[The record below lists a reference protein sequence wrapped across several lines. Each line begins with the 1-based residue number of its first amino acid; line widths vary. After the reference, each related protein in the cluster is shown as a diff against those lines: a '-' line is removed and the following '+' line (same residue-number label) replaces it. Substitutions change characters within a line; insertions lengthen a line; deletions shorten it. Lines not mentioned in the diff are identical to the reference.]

1 MPRRATAQQKRLSDT
16 PSTKNKKTDAA
27 AAAPVDPK
35 PASGLDAIGQAE
47 WKRIRG
53 AYEKSGRLTELDHTI
68 LCLYC
73 SAFSRWKRAEQ
84 SLMTDGDMIWVEIR
98 DTHGKVTHTKPIVN
112 PMAKVADA
120 AARATH
126 RFGDALGLSPASRV
140 KQGFEHSAEKRGQ
153 SLFEMMK
160 ENDEQEEDE
169 EA

>member
-1 MPRRATAQQKRLSDT
+1 MPKRTTALQKRLSDT
-16 PSTKNKKTDAA
+16 PNAKTKKATHAL
-27 AAAPVDPK
+27 PVDPK
-35 PASGLDAIGQAE
+35 PASGLDSIGAAE

-53 AYEKSGRLTELDHTI
+53 AYEKSGRLTELDQTI

-98 DTHGKVTHTKPIVN
+98 DTHGKVTHKKPIVN
-112 PMAKVADA
+112 PMAKVADT

-153 SLFEMMK
+153 SLFELMK
-160 ENDEQEEDE
+160 ENDENEEEDE
-169 EA
+169 A